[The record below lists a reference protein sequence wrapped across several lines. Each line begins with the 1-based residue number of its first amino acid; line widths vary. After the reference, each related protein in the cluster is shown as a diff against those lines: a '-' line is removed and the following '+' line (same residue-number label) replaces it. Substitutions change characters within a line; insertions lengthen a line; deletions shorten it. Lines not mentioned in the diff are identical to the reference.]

1 MGRTSKKAENSN
13 IDEQTAE
20 VIQEEATGLDSN
32 TPETAPETAPKDV
45 SEDAPENVSE
55 DAKEKGEIP
64 PRVTELMRLYPH
76 YEEFWVTSRGF
87 VHPVGTPQYLLKD
100 ATLYKNKFY
109 KK

>member
-32 TPETAPETAPKDV
+32 TPENT

-55 DAKEKGEIP
+55 NAKEKGEIP
-64 PRVTELMRLYPH
+64 SRVTELMRLYPH